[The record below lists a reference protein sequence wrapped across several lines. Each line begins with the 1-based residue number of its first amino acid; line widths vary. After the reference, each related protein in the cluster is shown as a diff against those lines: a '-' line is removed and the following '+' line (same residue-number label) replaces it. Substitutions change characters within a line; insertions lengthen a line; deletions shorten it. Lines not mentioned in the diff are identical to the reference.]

1 MTFSRLLRLAAA
13 GLVAVGVALA
23 VAPQAV
29 AQYFGRN
36 KVQYERFNFRVFET
50 DHFKIYYYPE
60 AEVAARDAARM
71 AERWYE
77 RHRRTYLNTFGDKKA
92 LVFYADDADFQQT
105 NVISGQIGEGTGGVT
120 EGLKQR
126 VTMPFTGSYA
136 ENDHVLGHEL
146 VHSFQY
152 DLALTKDTTGFNL
165 QGLPL
170 WLIEG
175 TAEYLSVGRQDPHT
189 AMWLRDAALRDDIPT
204 ISKLTRDT
212 RYFPYRYGQA
222 VMAYVGGKYGDA
234 AVANLY
240 RMAGRVGADSAFVFA
255 LGISADS
262 LSREWAAAV
271 RNTYLPLT
279 VGRTPAAE
287 VGRTVLTRGRSGGRM
302 NVAPSLSPDG
312 SRLAFLSDS
321 DLFNINLFVA
331 DAETGRVTKR
341 VRETAGNAHFDAIR
355 FIASSGTWSP
365 DGRRLAFVTF
375 VEGDNEISIF
385 DVSSQRVVDR
395 FRVASVG
402 SINNPS
408 WSPDGT
414 KIAFTGLKGGLSDLY
429 VLDLASKQAR
439 QLTDDRYADLQPT
452 WSPDGQ
458 TLAFVTDRGPEGTN
472 FETLEYAE
480 MRLGLYRLTSGQ
492 IDVIRPFGRAMH
504 HNPQFSRDGQ
514 SLFFIS
520 DQDGFRDVY
529 RTDLASGQVFR
540 VTNLQTGVSGITSL
554 SPAMTVARQTGR
566 MAFSV
571 FSNNGYTVHTFSEAE
586 TVGTPLIPRE
596 SGIATAGVL
605 PPVTAISSGLV
616 ATYLR
621 DPGSDLPT
629 PYAQEGR
636 PYRAALRLDAV
647 APPTVG
653 ASVGGYYGA
662 GVQGGVGFL
671 FSDMLGNHQLVAV
684 AQANGTFKD
693 IGGQVQYLNMARR
706 LNWGLS
712 AAHIPVQY
720 YAGEGVLASGEY
732 AVLRDRIF
740 ITQGAALA
748 AYPLST
754 TRRFEADLGVTRYG
768 FSREADIYAYD
779 AAGNFVPVDR
789 RKFDAPDPVYLGR
802 TGIAYVTDFSNF
814 AFTSPVQ
821 GGRSRFQITANYIND
836 TQYVDSL
843 GTRRFVTA
851 LADVRRYF
859 FKKPFT
865 FAVRGLHIGN
875 YGLQRQSSSRSF
887 ADRIGTE
894 YLGSPY
900 YLGFVRGYNFS
911 TFTDCK
917 NQVND
922 CYLDDLQLVG
932 SRIALASAELRIP
945 LIGTRDFGL
954 IKFPFLPTELAVF
967 ADAGLAWDKSS
978 TVRLK
983 FERDPVQRILDTINP
998 NAVGPTVSTYE
1009 DLRYPMVSVGASAR
1023 VNVLGYLVAEI
1034 FYAYPFQRPERG
1046 AHFGFNL
1053 QPGW

>member
-1 MTFSRLLRLAAA
+1 MPTPRLPRFAASL
-13 GLVAVGVALA
+13 LVVALA
-23 VAPQAV
+23 AVAAAAPVA

-36 KVQYERFNFRVFET
+36 KVQYERFDFRHFET
-50 DHFKIYYYPE
+50 EHFKIYYYPE

-152 DLALTKDTTGFNL
+152 DIGLSKDTSGFNL

-240 RMAGRVGADSAFVFA
+240 RMAGRTGPDSAFVFA
-255 LGISADS
+255 LGITADS
-262 LSREWAAAV
+262 LSREWASAV

-279 VGRTPAAE
+279 TDRTPATDA
-287 VGRTVLTRGRSGGRM
+287 GRMVLSRGSSGGRL

-312 SRLAFLSDS
+312 RRLAFLSDS

-331 DAETGRVTKR
+331 DAETGRVTKK
-341 VRETAGNAHFDAIR
+341 VRETNGNAHFDAIR
-355 FIASSGTWSP
+355 FIASSGAWSP

-385 DVSSQRVVDR
+385 DVESQRVVDR
-395 FRVASVG
+395 FRVSDVG

-414 KIAFTGLKGGLSDLY
+414 RIAFSGLKGGISDLY
-429 VLDLASKQAR
+429 VLDLANKQAR
-439 QLTDDRYADLQPT
+439 QLTNDRYADLQPT
-452 WSPDGQ
+452 WSPDG
-458 TLAFVTDRGPEGTN
+458 TRLAFVSDRGPEGTN

-480 MRLGLYRLTSGQ
+480 MRLGV
-492 IDVIRPFGRAMH
+492 IDVATSAITVVRPFGRAMH

-529 RTDLASGQVFR
+529 RTELASGDVFR
-540 VTNLQTGVSGITSL
+540 VTHLQTGVSGITTL
-554 SPAMTVARQTGR
+554 SPAMSVARQTGR

-571 FSNNGYTVHTFSEAE
+571 FSDNGYRVFTLEEAQ
-586 TVGTPLIPRE
+586 TMGTAVTPRE

-605 PPVTAISSGLV
+605 PPVQAVSSGLV

-621 DPGSDLPT
+621 DPASDLPT
-629 PYAQEGR
+629 AFTQAGR
-636 PYRAALRLDAV
+636 RYRPALRLDAV
-647 APPTVG
+647 APPSIG
-653 ASVGGYYGA
+653 ASAGGYSGV

-671 FSDMLGNHQLVAV
+671 FSDMLGNHNLVAV
-684 AQANGTFKD
+684 AQANGSFKD
-693 IGGQVQYLNMARR
+693 IGGQVQYLNLSRR
-706 LNWGLS
+706 LNWGAS
-712 AAHIPVQY
+712 VAHIPIQY
-720 YAGEGVLASGEY
+720 APGFFYDQNGNAVVVRQRVFISQASG
-732 AVLRDRIF
+732 
-740 ITQGAALA
+740 LA
-748 AYPLST
+748 AYPLSQ
-754 TRRFEADLGVTRYG
+754 TRRFEGELGLTRYG
-768 FSREADIYAYD
+768 FDYEAEIYDID
-779 AAGNFVPVDR
+779 QFGNVRDVQR
-789 RKFDAPDPVYLGR
+789 RSLDAPNPFYLARSGV
-802 TGIAYVTDFSNF
+802 AYVTDFSNF
-814 AFTSPVQ
+814 AFTSPIQ
-821 GGRSRFQITANYIND
+821 GGRSRLQLSANYLND
-836 TQYVDSL
+836 TQVADTL
-843 GTRRFVTA
+843 GTRAYLTA
-851 LADVRRYF
+851 LGDYRRYF
-859 FKKPFT
+859 FKKPVT
-865 FAVRGLHIGN
+865 FAFRALHIGN
-875 YGLQRQSSSRSF
+875 YGLPSATDASSGI
-887 ADRIGTE
+887 AGRIGTE
-894 YLGSPY
+894 YLGSSN
-900 YLGFVRGYNFS
+900 YLSFVRGYSFS
-911 TFTDCK
+911 SFDDCTGK
-917 NQVND
+917 PAD
-922 CYLDDLQLVG
+922 CILAQSQLSGTRV
-932 SRIALASAELRIP
+932 ALASAEVRVP

-954 IKFPFLPTELAVF
+954 FNFPFLPTELAFF
-967 ADAGLAWDKSS
+967 ADAGLAWNKDSRVK
-978 TVRLK
+978 LA
-983 FERDPVQRILDTINP
+983 FERDPVTKLLTDFDPNNPVDT
-998 NAVGPTVSTYE
+998 
-1009 DLRYPMVSVGASAR
+1009 RYPVMSVGASAR
-1023 VNVLGYLVAEI
+1023 VNVLGYLVAEV

-1046 AHFGFNL
+1046 PHFGINL